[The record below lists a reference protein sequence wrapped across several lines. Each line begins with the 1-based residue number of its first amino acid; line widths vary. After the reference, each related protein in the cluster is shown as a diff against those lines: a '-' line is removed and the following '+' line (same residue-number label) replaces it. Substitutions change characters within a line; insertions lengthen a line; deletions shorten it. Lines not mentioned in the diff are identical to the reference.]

1 MHTCSCALEKMNEL
15 KTACTCTRAQAPK
28 VAGMMALAIAAVVCV
43 AVLSNQMGQEE
54 LLEMQQLHTR
64 DVKILKSH

>member
-1 MHTCSCALEKMNEL
+1 
-15 KTACTCTRAQAPK
+15 
-28 VAGMMALAIAAVVCV
+28 MMALAIAAVVCV

-64 DVKILKSH
+64 EVQFLKVINVWLT